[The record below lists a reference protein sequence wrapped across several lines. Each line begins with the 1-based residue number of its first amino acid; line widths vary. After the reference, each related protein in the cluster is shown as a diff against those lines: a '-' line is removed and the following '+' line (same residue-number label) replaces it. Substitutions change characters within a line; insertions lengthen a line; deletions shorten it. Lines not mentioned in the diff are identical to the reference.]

1 MHRRLILTGGSLLGL
16 GIALPSRSQT
26 TPQLD
31 QIKPY
36 LQVKPIP
43 GEEKTVRV
51 FFSPACQYSKMYLH
65 FFRNLSSSLPEDKR
79 LLYTPLVNKGDG
91 VSFAMAFAAVQRY
104 YPAYID
110 NFIEVSMIGAQD
122 KGISTSNWVGI
133 ERMGLATKLPVS
145 LPKLVRDNS
154 LRVMKDVE
162 LYVSVRHNL
171 QVINT
176 PAVAVA
182 GTYVV
187 TPEFTK
193 GDAALFSQLVNGI
206 ISMAR

>member
-16 GIALPSRSQT
+16 GRALPGFSQT
-26 TPQLD
+26 TTQLD
-31 QIKPY
+31 QVKPY

-51 FFSPACQYSKMYLH
+51 FFSPQCQFSKMYLH
-65 FFRNLSSSLPEDKR
+65 FFRNLSASLPEDKR
-79 LLYTPLVNKGDG
+79 LIYTPLVNKGDG
-91 VSFAMAFAAVQRY
+91 ISYAMAFAAVQRY
-104 YPAYID
+104 FPAYLD

-122 KGISTSNWVGI
+122 KGISTSSWVGI
-133 ERMGLATKLPVS
+133 ERIGLASKLPVS
-145 LPKLVRDNS
+145 LPKLIRDNS
-154 LRVMKDVE
+154 LRVVKDVE

>member
-1 MHRRLILTGGSLLGL
+1 MHRRSLILSC
-16 GIALPSRSQT
+16 IAIVGMRECLAQSNSQID
-26 TPQLD
+26 QL
-31 QIKPY
+31 KPY
-36 LQVKPIP
+36 LQVRPIP

-51 FFSPACQYSKMYLH
+51 FFSPACQYSRMYLQ
-65 FFRNLSSSLPEDKR
+65 FFRNLAATLPEDK
-79 LLYTPLVNKGDG
+79 LFVYTPLVNKADG
-91 VSFAMAFAAVQRY
+91 MAYAMAFAAVQRY
-104 YPAYID
+104 HPTYLNA
-110 NFIEVSMIGAQD
+110 FIEVSMIATQD
-122 KGISTSNWVGI
+122 KGISTTSWAGI
-133 ERMGLATKLPVS
+133 DRLGRASKLPVS
-145 LPKLVRDNS
+145 LPALVKANNAQI
-154 LRVMKDVE
+154 MKDVE

-171 QVINT
+171 QVLNT

>member
-1 MHRRLILTGGSLLGL
+1 MRRRSLIHACAILLGASESFAQ
-16 GIALPSRSQT
+16 GAAQID
-26 TPQLD
+26 QL
-31 QIKPY
+31 KPY

-43 GEEKTVRV
+43 GEEKSVRV
-51 FFSPACQYSKMYLH
+51 FFSPACQYSRMYLQ
-65 FFRNLSSSLPEDKR
+65 FFRNLASTLPEDKEFI
-79 LLYTPLVNKGDG
+79 YTPLVNKADG
-91 VSFAMAFAAVQRY
+91 VSYAMAFAAVQRY
-104 YPAYID
+104 YPTHLNA
-110 NFIEVSMIGAQD
+110 FIEVSMIAAQD
-122 KGISTSNWVGI
+122 KGVSTASWAGI
-133 ERMGLATKLPVS
+133 DRLGRSLKLPVS
-145 LPKLVRDNS
+145 LPALVKAKNAEII
-154 LRVMKDVE
+154 KDVE

-171 QVINT
+171 QVQNT

>member
-1 MHRRLILTGGSLLGL
+1 MRRRGLIHACAILLSATKSFAQG
-16 GIALPSRSQT
+16 ASQID
-26 TPQLD
+26 QL
-31 QIKPY
+31 KPY

-51 FFSPACQYSKMYLH
+51 FFSPACQYSRMYLQ
-65 FFRNLSSSLPEDKR
+65 FFRNLASTLPEDKEFI
-79 LLYTPLVNKGDG
+79 YTPLVNKADG
-91 VSFAMAFAAVQRY
+91 ISYAMAFAAVQRY
-104 YPAYID
+104 HPNHLNA
-110 NFIEVSMIGAQD
+110 FIEVSMIAAQD
-122 KGISTSNWVGI
+122 KGISTASWAGI
-133 ERMGLATKLPVS
+133 DRLGRASRLPVS
-145 LPKLVRDNS
+145 LPALVKANNAQI
-154 LRVMKDVE
+154 MKDVE

-171 QVINT
+171 QVQNT

>member
-1 MHRRLILTGGSLLGL
+1 MHRRSLIFAFAAITGIRES
-16 GIALPSRSQT
+16 IAQSNSQID
-26 TPQLD
+26 QL
-31 QIKPY
+31 KPY

-51 FFSPACQYSKMYLH
+51 FFSPACQYSRMYLQ
-65 FFRNLSSSLPEDKR
+65 FFRNLAATLPEDK
-79 LLYTPLVNKGDG
+79 LFVYTPLVNKADG
-91 VSFAMAFAAVQRY
+91 MSYAMAFAAVQRY
-104 YPAYID
+104 YPSHL
-110 NFIEVSMIGAQD
+110 NSFIEVSMIAAQD
-122 KGISTSNWVGI
+122 KGVSTASWAGI
-133 ERMGLATKLPVS
+133 DRLGRASKLPVS
-145 LPKLVRDNS
+145 LPALVKANNAQI
-154 LRVMKDVE
+154 MKDVE

-171 QVINT
+171 QVLNT

>member
-1 MHRRLILTGGSLLGL
+1 MRRRSLIHACAILLGVSKSFAQ
-16 GIALPSRSQT
+16 GAAQIE
-26 TPQLD
+26 QL
-31 QIKPY
+31 KPY

-43 GEEKTVRV
+43 GEEKSVRV
-51 FFSPACQYSKMYLH
+51 FFSPACQYSRMYLQ
-65 FFRNLSSSLPEDKR
+65 FFRNLASTLPEDKEFI
-79 LLYTPLVNKGDG
+79 YTPLVNKGDG
-91 VSFAMAFAAVQRY
+91 VSYAMAFAAVQRY
-104 YPAYID
+104 YPTHLNA
-110 NFIEVSMIGAQD
+110 FIEVSMIAAQD
-122 KGISTSNWVGI
+122 KGISTASWAGI
-133 ERMGLATKLPVS
+133 DRLGRASKLPVS
-145 LPKLVRDNS
+145 LPALVKAKNAEII
-154 LRVMKDVE
+154 KDVE

-171 QVINT
+171 QIQNT

>member
-1 MHRRLILTGGSLLGL
+1 MHRRSLIFASAAITGIRES
-16 GIALPSRSQT
+16 IAQSNSQID
-26 TPQLD
+26 QL
-31 QIKPY
+31 KPY

-51 FFSPACQYSKMYLH
+51 FFSPACQYSRMYLQ
-65 FFRNLSSSLPEDKR
+65 FFRNLAATLPEDK
-79 LLYTPLVNKGDG
+79 LFVYTPLVNKADG
-91 VSFAMAFAAVQRY
+91 MSYAMAFAAVQRY
-104 YPAYID
+104 YPSHL
-110 NFIEVSMIGAQD
+110 NSFIEVSMIAAQD
-122 KGISTSNWVGI
+122 KGVSTASWAGI
-133 ERMGLATKLPVS
+133 DRLGRASKLPVS
-145 LPKLVRDNS
+145 LPALVKANNAQI
-154 LRVMKDVE
+154 MKDVE

-171 QVINT
+171 QVLNT

-187 TPEFTK
+187 TPEFTR

>member
-1 MHRRLILTGGSLLGL
+1 MRRRRLIQTSLAIFSTHES
-16 GIALPSRSQT
+16 IAQSTAQVD
-26 TPQLD
+26 QL
-31 QIKPY
+31 KPY

-51 FFSPACQYSKMYLH
+51 FLSPACPYSRMYLQ
-65 FFRNLSSSLPEDKR
+65 FFRNLASTLPQDKVFV
-79 LLYTPLVNKGDG
+79 YTPLVNKADG
-91 VSFAMAFAAVQRY
+91 MAYSMAFAAVQRFFPTY
-104 YPAYID
+104 LD
-110 NFIEVSMIGAQD
+110 TFIEVSMIAAQD
-122 KGISTSNWVGI
+122 KGVSTASWAGI
-133 ERMGLATKLPVS
+133 DRMGRASKLPVS
-145 LPKLVRDNS
+145 LPALVKQHNDPI
-154 LRVMKDVE
+154 MKDVE
-162 LYVSVRHNL
+162 LYVSVRHSL
-171 QVINT
+171 QVQNT

>member
-1 MHRRLILTGGSLLGL
+1 MHRRSLIFAFAAITGIRES
-16 GIALPSRSQT
+16 IAQSNSQID
-26 TPQLD
+26 QL
-31 QIKPY
+31 KPY

-51 FFSPACQYSKMYLH
+51 FFSPACQYSRMYLQ
-65 FFRNLSSSLPEDKR
+65 FFRNLAATLPEDK
-79 LLYTPLVNKGDG
+79 LFVYTPLVNKADG
-91 VSFAMAFAAVQRY
+91 MSYAMAFAAVQRY
-104 YPAYID
+104 YPSHL
-110 NFIEVSMIGAQD
+110 NSFIEVSMIAAQD
-122 KGISTSNWVGI
+122 KGVSTASWAGI
-133 ERMGLATKLPVS
+133 DRLGRASKLPVS
-145 LPKLVRDNS
+145 LPALVKANNAQI
-154 LRVMKDVE
+154 MKDVE

-171 QVINT
+171 QVLNT

-187 TPEFTK
+187 TPEFTR

>member
-1 MHRRLILTGGSLLGL
+1 MHRRRLILGCS
-16 GIALPSRSQT
+16 ALFGAIKSFAQSNTQID
-26 TPQLD
+26 QL
-31 QIKPY
+31 KPY

-51 FFSPACQYSKMYLH
+51 FFSPACQYSRMYLQ
-65 FFRNLSSSLPEDKR
+65 FFRNLSSTLPEDK
-79 LLYTPLVNKGDG
+79 LFIYTPLVNKADG
-91 VSFAMAFAAVQRY
+91 ITYAMAFAAVQRY
-104 YPAYID
+104 HPAYL
-110 NFIEVSMIGAQD
+110 NAFIEVSMIATQD
-122 KGISTSNWVGI
+122 KGVSTASWAGI
-133 ERMGLATKLPVS
+133 DRMGRASKLPVS
-145 LPKLVRDNS
+145 LPTLVKNNNAQI
-154 LRVMKDVE
+154 MKDVE

-171 QVINT
+171 QVLNT

>member
-1 MHRRLILTGGSLLGL
+1 MRRRSLIHVCLTLFG
-16 GIALPSRSQT
+16 ASRVFAQGASQID
-26 TPQLD
+26 QL
-31 QIKPY
+31 KPY

-51 FFSPACQYSKMYLH
+51 FFSPACQYSRMYLQ
-65 FFRNLSSSLPEDKR
+65 FFRNLASTLPEDKEFI
-79 LLYTPLVNKGDG
+79 YTPLVNKADG
-91 VSFAMAFAAVQRY
+91 VSYAMAFAAVQRY
-104 YPAYID
+104 YPNHLNA
-110 NFIEVSMIGAQD
+110 FIEVSMIAAQD
-122 KGISTSNWVGI
+122 KGISTASWAGI
-133 ERMGLATKLPVS
+133 DRLGRASKLPVS
-145 LPKLVRDNS
+145 LPVLVRSNNAQI
-154 LRVMKDVE
+154 MKDVE

-171 QVINT
+171 QVQNT